1 MAEPSTN
8 AIARSVYLDALRAV
22 ALVRIVAYHVT
33 DSWQLTAFTSLP
45 LMFFIAGTLFAA
57 SVDRRPAPSVVHD
70 RFRRILLPYWAY
82 AVAMVALWGVLG
94 ALGELTVA
102 QWVGLAVPVLSVDG
116 VAGPGLGT
124 ALDLTWFALWYIQM
138 HLVLA
143 LIGGPLRSA
152 QRRWPRGYW
161 LVLAV
166 LFVLSAPTAP
176 GVAVGLFYT
185 ACWSIGYLHHD
196 GLVEAWVRPRWRWIC
211 VACGPVG
218 AVAFFTFHDRV
229 LAVAAFGGV
238 LLGVFW
244 LTLALGLQPRI
255 EPWLE
260 GRRPRAVTTWFSR
273 RSLTVYLWHGAA
285 LWAVTELALPGGL
298 AVRFVATSVFVVAAV
313 VAVGWLEDVA
323 ARRPPQLWPH
333 RAAAGAGAARDQVID
348 LRDGSSGSRPRGRVV
363 RVPPPHE
370 PE

>member
-1 MAEPSTN
+1 VAEPSTDV
-8 AIARSVYLDALRAV
+8 IARSVYLDALRAV
-22 ALVRIVAYHVT
+22 ALVRIVTYHVT
-33 DSWQLTAFTSLP
+33 DAWQLTAFTSLP

-70 RFRRILLPYWAY
+70 RFRRILVPYWGY
-82 AVAMVALWGVLG
+82 AVAIVVVWAIRGFIGDV
-94 ALGELTVA
+94 TIA
-102 QWVGLAVPVLSVDG
+102 QWVGIVMPVLSVDG
-116 VAGPGLGT
+116 VSGPQHVPV
-124 ALDLTWFALWYIQM
+124 DLTWFALWYIQM

-143 LIGGPLRSA
+143 LIGGPLRRA

-161 LVLAV
+161 VVLAL

-176 GVAVGLFYT
+176 GLAIGLFYA
-185 ACWSIGYLHHD
+185 ACWSVGYLHHD

-211 VACGPVG
+211 LVCGPVG
-218 AVAFFTFHDRV
+218 AVAFFAFHDRAI
-229 LAVAAFGGV
+229 AVAALGGV

-273 RSLTVYLWHGAA
+273 RSLTIYLWHGAA
-285 LWAVTELALPGGL
+285 LWAVTKLALPGGL
-298 AVRFVATSVFVVAAV
+298 SVRFAATWAFVIVAV

-333 RAAAGAGAARDQVID
+333 RVAAGGARDQVVD
-348 LRDGSSGSRPRGRVV
+348 LRGGSTGSPPRGQVV
-363 RVPPPHE
+363 RVPPPQE
-370 PE
+370 PQ